1 MSKKLVYFYGNCHTK
16 VLSWMLA
23 SNRKFNEKYK
33 LIGFKSK
40 SHTWYAPNMNKIHRR
55 KLESSLKDVDVFIHQ
70 KISNNYRG
78 EKWSSDY
85 LKKQTNARC
94 IWLFNYFFRGYAP
107 ALLRSD
113 PISYIKNEK
122 YTKKATD
129 FDAMFFWF
137 YANGKT
143 CEETFDWMTNGS
155 SKEASQ
161 LVLKTAKDDL
171 AELKRRQTEQINL
184 GNEILGMSDIMET
197 WNKNQLGIFVNHPTM
212 YYYWILCRRILS
224 SLEVEVVED
233 ETWKWRTSEYH
244 FQNDDRI
251 YNYVRQTC
259 PDVKW
264 PKNLTTFNGRNG
276 TYFEEF
282 TIDTI
287 KQEFEKFKQFEDGC
301 LASYKRHKIQKFL
314 PL

>member
-16 VLSWMLA
+16 VLSSMLA

-33 LIGFKSK
+33 LIGFKSRTL
-40 SHTWYAPNMNKIHRR
+40 TWYAPNMNRIHRR

-78 EKWSSDY
+78 KKWSSDY

-107 ALLRSD
+107 ALLTSD
-113 PISYIKNEK
+113 PICYLKNEK
-122 YTKKATD
+122 YTKNAIS

-137 YANGKT
+137 YANGKS
-143 CEETFDWMTNGS
+143 CEETFDWMINES

-161 LVLKTAKDDL
+161 LVLKTAKDDI

-197 WNKNQLGIFVNHPTM
+197 WNKNQLGVFVNHPTM
-212 YYYWILCRRILS
+212 HYYWILCRRILS
-224 SLEVEVVED
+224 SLEVEVAED
-233 ETWKWRTSEYH
+233 ETWKWHTSKYH

-264 PKNLTTFNGRNG
+264 PKNLTTFNGRKG
-276 TYFEEF
+276 TYFKEF
-282 TIDTI
+282 TLDSI
-287 KQEFEKFKQFEDGC
+287 KQQFEKFKQFEDGC
-301 LASYKRHKIQKFL
+301 LSSYKQHKIQKFL